1 MNESTL
7 SPKNAQSCWHS
18 HLKETTVSQR
28 LESVT
33 PFHCRAAFILSKLLA
48 SLLPCL
54 LLSWPW
60 LSQDQTMT
68 QVLCLDCK
76 ESCLFPTFLAIAYKK
91 QPVGRIQ
98 TPLKKKKKKRIFLR
112 LLWVRGEE
120 TCVILHKDCAHKGQ
134 GLGVCCQ
141 KILEAAFLQFN
152 PFFSYR
158 TYFFNTFWMIP
169 ILQLCFLKVKV

>member
-1 MNESTL
+1 M
-7 SPKNAQSCWHS
+7 
-18 HLKETTVSQR
+18 SQR

-33 PFHCRAAFILSKLLA
+33 PFHCRPAFILSKLLA

-76 ESCLFPTFLAIAYKK
+76 ESCLFPTFLVIADKK

-98 TPLKKKKKKRIFLR
+98 TPLQKKKDIFAIAVSEAGRNLYYSSY
-112 LLWVRGEE
+112 
-120 TCVILHKDCAHKGQ
+120 KDCAHKGQ

-141 KILEAAFLQFN
+141 KILEACLSTVESFFFLQDI
-152 PFFSYR
+152 FFFKHLLDHPYS
-158 TYFFNTFWMIP
+158 TALFS
-169 ILQLCFLKVKV
+169 